1 MALSPRRH
9 GVNIVEVTSGR
20 RAIPLV
26 ATSIWGLVAV
36 ASDADDEA
44 FPLNT
49 PVLIT
54 DLDAAIGEA
63 GVLGTLAGSLRA
75 IRDQARSIG
84 VVVRVDEGEGE
95 DPESIAAD
103 QSAKVIGT
111 SEGGVRTGM
120 QALLDAEAT
129 LGVRPRILGAPGLD
143 PQAVATALGVLCR
156 DLRGFGYV
164 SDGDIDDVADVE
176 TYRGNF
182 SDRELMMIH
191 GDFLAFDVA
200 QAEEI
205 TSYAVARAM
214 GLRARLDLEVGYH
227 KTISNVPVS
236 GVTGVTRPVTWDL
249 QSPQTEVGVL
259 NGADCTAIIRR
270 DGFRFWGNR
279 TLSDDPLFAFES
291 AVRTNQVLRDT
302 IAEGVFP
309 FIDMPLTRGL
319 ATDIIE
325 SINAML
331 RAEVRAGRLIGAEC
345 FLADGNTPDQL
356 AQGKLRIGYRFT
368 FVPPLEDL
376 SVESTI
382 TDEFF
387 ADFANFN
394 QPA

>member
-1 MALSPRRH
+1 MALTPRKH
-9 GVNIVEVTSGR
+9 GVNITEVDDGR
-20 RAIPLV
+20 RAIALV
-26 ATSIWGLVAV
+26 ATSIWGLVTTAG
-36 ASDADDEA
+36 DADVDA
-44 FPLNT
+44 FPLDT
-49 PVLIT
+49 PVLVT
-54 DLDAAIGEA
+54 DLDAALGDA
-63 GVLGTLAGSLRA
+63 GSDGTLSRALRA

-84 VVVRVDEGEGE
+84 VVVRVAEGEGE
-95 DPESIAAD
+95 DAEDIAAD
-103 QSAKVIGT
+103 QAAKVIGA
-111 SEGGVRTGM
+111 SEDGVRTGM
-120 QALLDAEAT
+120 QALLDAEAK

-143 PQAVATALGVLCR
+143 DQAVAVALGVLAR

-164 SDGDIDDVADVE
+164 GDGGLQDVAGVE
-176 TYRGNF
+176 AYRSGF

-191 GDFLAFDVA
+191 GDFLAFDAVA
-200 QAEEI
+200 AENVV
-205 TSYAVARAM
+205 SFAVARAM

-227 KTISNVPVS
+227 KTISNVPVA

-249 QSPQTEVGVL
+249 QSPQTDVGVL

-279 TLSDDPLFAFES
+279 TLSGDPRYAFES

-309 FIDMPLTRGL
+309 FIDQPLTRGL
-319 ATDIIE
+319 ALDLIE
-325 SINAML
+325 SINALL

-345 FLADGNTPDQL
+345 FLAEGNTPDQL

-376 SVESTI
+376 GVESTI

-394 QPA
+394 QAA